1 MRLPKRRLKD
11 VKKAEVIEHDRPIKA
26 LQNKTFTDNVAMNI
40 ALKDSARD
48 KLMPTLKPYMLVG
61 HPSHVG
67 GSINIMQIGK
77 KKQMMYDAEYD
88 RTGKNL
94 GYALNQ
100 LASYS
105 NCLAPASLPSWIS
118 SVHWPTA
125 IIFAPVNWWFTPS
138 IPFKQEHPSLL
149 RDGSSLLLRIRDK
162 VIRDFDFLVHFYLEH
177 NIIFCIFATDNILL
191 LSQRLCKKRIIY

>member
-11 VKKAEVIEHDRPIKA
+11 VKKAEVIEHDQPIKA

-40 ALKDSARD
+40 ALKDSTRD

-77 KKQMMYDAEYD
+77 KKQIMYDAEYD

-118 SVHWPTA
+118 SVH
-125 IIFAPVNWWFTPS
+125 
-138 IPFKQEHPSLL
+138 
-149 RDGSSLLLRIRDK
+149 
-162 VIRDFDFLVHFYLEH
+162 
-177 NIIFCIFATDNILL
+177 
-191 LSQRLCKKRIIY
+191 